1 MRSHQPQRFGQMELY
16 QRGENDD
23 MADMRVVSMACD
35 GAAVH
40 PAVKNVAGQEG
51 GILDL
56 EMPR

>member
-1 MRSHQPQRFGQMELY
+1 
-16 QRGENDD
+16 

-40 PAVKNVAGQEG
+40 PAVEKVAGQEG